1 MSSLLT
7 QEERLLLID
16 TCGETAGVA
25 LSCGQDVFA
34 AEDLA
39 RGSASAEIV
48 QAIRRLLEQ
57 QGLRLRDLDAVGAV
71 SGPGSFTG
79 TRAGLATAKGLC
91 EAAALSLAAVSR
103 LEVLA
108 DAAELRDGFS
118 ALDAGRNEDYDRED
132 VPVVGVVSRL
142 VWQKGFDLCERVLPV
157 LLRRRRFQLI
167 ALGTGEP
174 RYEELF
180 RRLGREF
187 PRQVAYRGGFSEPL
201 AHQIEAGSDM
211 FLMPSRYEPCGL
223 NQMYSLR
230 YGTVPIVHK
239 TGGLADTVHPWNPRT
254 GRGTGFVFEH
264 FDETGLAWAIERSL
278 DVWGDGR
285 GETRGRWR
293 ARVPSAHRADQA
305 APRPGSVKACR

>member
-1 MSSLLT
+1 MASLLT

-57 QGLRLRDLDAVGAV
+57 QGFRLRDLDAVGAV

-118 ALDAGRNEDYDRED
+118 ALDAGRNEVYIREVTTGREWLCATDDLRTRCEGHRIVIAETRLRDRLEGCNITLHPLHAADSLTAVLRRLRDGASD
-132 VPVVGVVSRL
+132 VALTDANYVRGEGDIYAKPVGV
-142 VWQKGFDLCERVLPV
+142 LP
-157 LLRRRRFQLI
+157 
-167 ALGTGEP
+167 
-174 RYEELF
+174 
-180 RRLGREF
+180 
-187 PRQVAYRGGFSEPL
+187 
-201 AHQIEAGSDM
+201 
-211 FLMPSRYEPCGL
+211 
-223 NQMYSLR
+223 
-230 YGTVPIVHK
+230 
-239 TGGLADTVHPWNPRT
+239 
-254 GRGTGFVFEH
+254 
-264 FDETGLAWAIERSL
+264 
-278 DVWGDGR
+278 
-285 GETRGRWR
+285 
-293 ARVPSAHRADQA
+293 
-305 APRPGSVKACR
+305 